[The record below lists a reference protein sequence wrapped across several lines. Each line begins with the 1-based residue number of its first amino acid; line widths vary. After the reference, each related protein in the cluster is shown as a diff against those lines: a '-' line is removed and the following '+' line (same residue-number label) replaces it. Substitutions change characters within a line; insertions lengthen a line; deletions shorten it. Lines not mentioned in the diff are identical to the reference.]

1 MVGKRIAMT
10 VIRSRTISAMSG
22 NIVLHAVTTGE
33 EGGSIGVAAV
43 DGKSGLFV
51 GWLPVDGLHTLL
63 K

>member
-1 MVGKRIAMT
+1 
-10 VIRSRTISAMSG
+10 
-22 NIVLHAVTTGE
+22 
-33 EGGSIGVAAV
+33 VAAV